1 MSAIANR
8 ALADLMAEAGMSN
21 KKLAGKLRELA
32 LSHGLPGSY
41 THVYVARWLEGMHPR
56 GQTPHLIASVLGREL
71 GRVVTLDDIG
81 MTATAADLAPGF
93 GLDFAPAPQTILRT
107 TRRLW
112 EADLGREPL
121 LRLDDVP
128 AKTLLSPM
136 GLWLIAVPPQ
146 PPRRSGR
153 ARKVTEADVERVRLT
168 THLFEDLDH
177 RFGGEYRRQT
187 AVQYLHG
194 EVSELLHSQY
204 VAAVGRELF
213 AAAAVMT
220 YKVGAMA
227 YDSGL
232 HGLARRYFMQ
242 ALNLAHVAGDRPLAG
257 KVWALLSHQANFL
270 GEYGDAVAFA
280 RAAKLGAQSAATP
293 TVHAMYCAM
302 EARALA
308 SLGDRRNAIAA
319 LREAERSH
327 GKGRPETEPDWIA
340 YFDRAELCDEF
351 GHSFAALGDKGDAI
365 EFAQLTLRESSDRFP
380 RSRVFAQLTLAGA
393 HLDGKPLERDVEQA
407 CLVAGAALERAGH
420 IRSARVRQYV
430 TRFNR
435 RLTPYEKKAAAVGE
449 FREQWHDLLRRCAS

>member
-1 MSAIANR
+1 MSAMVNR
-8 ALADLMAEAGMSN
+8 ELADLMAEAGMSN

-32 LSHGLPGSY
+32 LLRGLPSSY
-41 THVYVARWLEGMHPR
+41 THVYVARWLEGMRPR
-56 GQTPHLIASVLGREL
+56 GETPHLIASVLGREL

-81 MTATAADLAPGF
+81 MTSTGAHLGPGF
-93 GLDFAPAPQTILRT
+93 GLDFSTAPPTILRT
-107 TRRLW
+107 TRKLW
-112 EADLGREPL
+112 EADLARDQL

-136 GLWLIAVPPQ
+136 GLWLIAVPPK

-187 AVQYLHG
+187 AVQYLHR
-194 EVSELLHSQY
+194 EVSELLHGQY

-242 ALNLAHVAGDRPLAG
+242 ALNLAHAAGDPALAG
-257 KVWALLSHQANFL
+257 KVWALMSHQANFL
-270 GEYGDAVAFA
+270 GEYGEAVAFA
-280 RAAKLGAQSAATP
+280 RAAKLGAEGAATP
-293 TVHAMYCAM
+293 VVHAMYCAM

-319 LREAERSH
+319 LREAERSF
-327 GKGRPETEPDWIA
+327 GKGRSEAEPDWIA

-351 GHSFAALGDKGDAI
+351 GHSFAALGDKGNAI
-365 EFAQLTLRESSDRFP
+365 EFAQLTLDESSDRFP

-393 HLDGKPLERDVEQA
+393 HLAGKPLQKEVEQA
-407 CLVAGAALERAGH
+407 CLVAGAAIERAGR
-420 IRSARVRQYV
+420 IRSARVREYI

-435 RLTPYEKKAAAVGE
+435 SLTPYEKARAVGD
-449 FREQWHDLLRRCAS
+449 FREQWRDVLRRCVA